1 MFNNDNPMEAI
12 MYLIIG
18 ISVVLILFGFYRM
31 TEAFWTSL
39 YGSVSTTAST
49 VSVPS
54 IPSGP

>member
-18 ISVVLILFGFYRM
+18 ISIVLILFGFYRM